1 MENDILINNLL
12 IALNNYDASREKA
25 IEMLTNLYANLGE
38 ELLNNENLY
47 KMMRNKEHIEKLIK
61 YVIKNCGASQAS
73 IIEKIY
79 QKAYQKGWKNG
90 DRDGF
95 RKGYARGINHRDHQK
110 DDYDVEDAY
119 EQGYR
124 EGIEAF
130 AYYKNDA
137 LDEDYYEPEIWDE
150 ENVVYNE

>member
-25 IEMLTNLYANLGE
+25 IEILTNLYANLGE

-47 KMMRNKEHIEKLIK
+47 KMMRNKEHIEKLVQ

-124 EGIEAF
+124 EGIEP
-130 AYYKNDA
+130 YKSDA

-150 ENVVYNE
+150 ENVIYNE